1 MARQPLE
8 APDQFARLV
17 ASAIKREMGDAR
29 MSGRTLAGHLGKS
42 EKYAR
47 ERLNG
52 TFEFTLNDIER
63 FCEFIG
69 VQPEVF
75 IGRIER
81 DFVEEAVAPM
91 ASITPIRSNDGGY
104 LDDAVHEQGLQSA
117 ATDDDSQADDTDA

>member
-1 MARQPLE
+1 
-8 APDQFARLV
+8 
-17 ASAIKREMGDAR
+17 